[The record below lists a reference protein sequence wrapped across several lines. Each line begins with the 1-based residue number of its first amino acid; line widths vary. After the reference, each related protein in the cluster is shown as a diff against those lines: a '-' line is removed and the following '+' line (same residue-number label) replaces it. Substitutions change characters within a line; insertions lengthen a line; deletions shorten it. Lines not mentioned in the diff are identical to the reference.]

1 MYFLSISLAHV
12 FKVMN
17 LVLGACITHQYKLLP
32 FEADILVPF
41 LMEKSGSAK
50 GKAAE
55 LFVDLQ
61 KAVCEVYPAPK

>member
-1 MYFLSISLAHV
+1 M
-12 FKVMN
+12 
-17 LVLGACITHQYKLLP
+17 VLGACITHQYKLLP

-61 KAVCEVYPAPK
+61 KAVCEVYIAPK

>member
-1 MYFLSISLAHV
+1 VHIYKLLQ
-12 FKVMN
+12 VMN
-17 LVLGACITHQYKLLP
+17 LILGACITHQYKLLP

-41 LMEKSGSAK
+41 LMEKAGSAK

-61 KAVCEVYPAPK
+61 KAVCEVYPASK